1 MTMINKFT
9 TMVSHLAKPGE
20 DLLEEWTPAKAS
32 AVHMLVG
39 LYDEWEEVKSYTDEE
54 NLIEE
59 AGDFLFYLTGLA
71 QDLEIEF
78 DLKIKKGFEPG
89 SPVNFVELTTAV
101 KRHLFYNKPL
111 DKDDLSQLFVK
122 VRDCVLLKVIV
133 ETSLEEHE
141 ALDAVL
147 AANYHKLW
155 EKRYP
160 NGYSNDAANKRA
172 DKLDSE

>member
-1 MTMINKFT
+1 MSMINKFT

-20 DLLEEWTPAKAS
+20 DLLAEWTPAKAS

-78 DLKIKKGFEPG
+78 KLIDQNGYTCFSKPA
-89 SPVNFVELTTAV
+89 FVELTTAV

-111 DKDDLSQLFVK
+111 DKDKLSQLFVK
-122 VRDCVLLKVIV
+122 VRNYVLLKVII
-133 ETSLEEHE
+133 ETSLEVHE